1 MAELVLSNI
10 EKSYRDEKV
19 LNNINISMKN
29 GVHGLV
35 GANGAGKTT
44 LMKIICDLLKYDGE
58 VSYNS
63 TNVKQMGEKY
73 REILGYLPQ
82 DFAYY
87 PDYTAEEFLIYISVL
102 KGIPKRTARDKATEL
117 LKAVDLYEVRKKQLK
132 TYSGGMIRRVGI
144 AQALLNN
151 PKLLIL
157 DEPTAGLDPQERIRF
172 RNLIGGLGEDRIV
185 LLSTHIVSDI
195 EYIADEILMMSHGSI
210 VAKGSIE
217 SILEPIQ
224 DMVWECEFSKEDSYL
239 DLIAEKGTIK
249 KSDGVTKVRFISDDC
264 KIANAVKAVP
274 NLEDAYLYYC
284 DVVSE

>member
-10 EKSYRDEKV
+10 EKSYKDENI
-19 LNNINISMKN
+19 LNNINIYLKN
-29 GVHGLV
+29 GVYGLV
-35 GANGAGKTT
+35 GANGVGKTT
-44 LMKIICDLLKYDGE
+44 LMKIICDLLKYDGK
-58 VSYNS
+58 VSYDG
-63 TNVKQMGEKY
+63 TDVKHMGE
-73 REILGYLPQ
+73 RFRALLGYLPQ
-82 DFAYY
+82 DFSFY
-87 PDYTAEEFLIYISVL
+87 PDYTAEEFLTYISVL
-102 KGIPKRTARDKATEL
+102 KGIPKLVAKERVVEL

-144 AQALLNN
+144 AQALLNE

-157 DEPTAGLDPQERIRF
+157 DEPTAGLDPQERIKF
-172 RNLIGGLGEDRIV
+172 RNLIGELGQDRIV

-195 EYIADEILMMSHGSI
+195 EYIADEILMMSHGRI

-284 DVVSE
+284 NVVSE

>member
-1 MAELVLSNI
+1 
-10 EKSYRDEKV
+10 
-19 LNNINISMKN
+19 
-29 GVHGLV
+29 
-35 GANGAGKTT
+35 
-44 LMKIICDLLKYDGE
+44 
-58 VSYNS
+58 
-63 TNVKQMGEKY
+63 
-73 REILGYLPQ
+73 
-82 DFAYY
+82 
-87 PDYTAEEFLIYISVL
+87 
-102 KGIPKRTARDKATEL
+102 
-117 LKAVDLYEVRKKQLK
+117 
-132 TYSGGMIRRVGI
+132 MIRRVGI

-210 VAKGSIE
+210 VAKGTIE

-274 NLEDAYLYYC
+274 NFEDAYLYYC
-284 DVVSE
+284 NVVRE